1 MDKKTGVCAQRRYLD
16 SKVNIKA
23 FASATETIMAM
34 QTVNIWLSKVG
45 GTDSAEYDSRSNTDL
60 IRPGLRRFASG
71 VGAGV
76 PLEIVDK
83 VDLCIRQDNHAALSN
98 FLTGEHVTQKFL
110 RSLLQRSI
118 TSKALAC
125 IDFLLGH
132 IDTLQE
138 EDDINERNVID
149 RLVISIGRSKSLI
162 TPAIPSLSSMTV
174 PTGTEASILQVPT
187 SNPLLFITP
196 AESPISLP
204 PTSLNTTELDG
215 TLSLSAHDDSVKLLE
230 YLLSKLR
237 PHQRPALEARD
248 SYGRM
253 ALHYAAQYGFVVIC
267 QVVIKYMR
275 QWGQFD
281 VSDGIDS
288 PKWQDSDGLAPLHL
302 AVMGAHPKTTKILLQ
317 AESWDGG
324 LGSDDKIVSAR
335 KTVSKSSAA
344 LALAAKANATI
355 IVKLLVE
362 AGVDINY
369 QDENGETALHH
380 AARLG
385 HVQCVKALLEGSDTQ
400 QTDVEIAEKTYGWTP
415 LFVAA
420 VEGKTEVVEVL
431 LEVGACEVD
440 KVDFSGW
447 TATEHAALRGHLDIS
462 RILVARNA
470 NVPELISGSGT
481 PSPPSSP
488 DNHIPLTIPNGPFGR
503 GGPAIAPNPQS
514 VKSFGHRYLK
524 KRETMILVR
533 LGSMDNRKN
542 TPAVKLDQIPLS
554 EAHSTQLDTALSLVV
569 SAQNAMGDPSIIDL
583 PVHSNT
589 TDDPI
594 CFETKDASKV
604 KLMFDLVPTYAGAN
618 DRIIGRAVAILSS
631 IKPNVG
637 KSRVS
642 LQGDIQVPILA
653 VNTLEIIGCVNFEF
667 LVVTS
672 FEHPNMG
679 VTKQQT
685 YWKSLTIPRVIGHR
699 GLGKNTTRQSL
710 QLGEN
715 TLLSFIAA
723 ANLGAEYIEFD
734 VQLTKDHV
742 PVIYHD
748 FLVGETGIDAP
759 VHALT
764 LNQVFIS
771 KCHER

>member
-23 FASATETIMAM
+23 FASATEAIIAM

-45 GTDSAEYDSRSNTDL
+45 GTDSAEYDSRSSTDL

-76 PLEIVDK
+76 PLEMVDK
-83 VDLCIRQDNHAALSN
+83 VDLCIRQDNDAALSDC
-98 FLTGEHVTQKFL
+98 LTGEHATQKFL

-162 TPAIPSLSSMTV
+162 TPTIPPLSSMTV
-174 PTGTEASILQVPT
+174 PAGTEASILQVPT

-385 HVQCVKALLEGSDTQ
+385 HVQCVKTLLEGSDTQ
-400 QTDVEIAEKTYGWTP
+400 QTDVELAEKTYGWTP

-420 VEGKTEVVEVL
+420 VEGKTDVVEVL
-431 LEVGACEVD
+431 LEVGGCEVD

-462 RILVARNA
+462 RILVASNA

-488 DNHIPLTIPNGPFGR
+488 DYHISVTIPNGPFGR
-503 GGPAIAPNPQS
+503 GGSTVAPNPQS

-699 GLGKNTTRQSL
+699 GLGKNTTRKSL

-771 KCHER
+771 KCH

>member
-23 FASATETIMAM
+23 FASATEAIMAM

-45 GTDSAEYDSRSNTDL
+45 GTDSAEYDSRSSTDL

-76 PLEIVDK
+76 PLEMVDK
-83 VDLCIRQDNHAALSN
+83 VDLCIRQDNHAALSD

-162 TPAIPSLSSMTV
+162 TPTIPALSSMTV
-174 PTGTEASILQVPT
+174 PAGTEASILQVPT

-385 HVQCVKALLEGSDTQ
+385 HVQCVKTLLEGSDTQ
-400 QTDVEIAEKTYGWTP
+400 QTDVELAEKTYGWTP

-431 LEVGACEVD
+431 LEVGGCEVD

-488 DNHIPLTIPNGPFGR
+488 DNHIPVTIPNGPFGR
-503 GGPAIAPNPQS
+503 GGSTIAPNPQS

-699 GLGKNTTRQSL
+699 GLGKNTTRKSL

-771 KCHER
+771 KCH

>member
-1 MDKKTGVCAQRRYLD
+1 MGFIDFLYRADKKTNVCAQRRYLD

-23 FASATETIMAM
+23 FASATEVIIAM
-34 QTVNIWLSKVG
+34 QSVNSWLSKVG
-45 GTDSAEYDSRSNTDL
+45 GTDGAEYDSKSSTDSSA
-60 IRPGLRRFASG
+60 RPSLRRFGSG
-71 VGAGV
+71 LVAGV
-76 PLEIVDK
+76 PAEMVDK
-83 VDLCIRQDNHAALSN
+83 VDLCIRQDNCAVLSDT
-98 FLTGEHVTQKFL
+98 LKGGYVAQKL
-110 RSLLQRSI
+110 LIGLLQRAI
-118 TSKALAC
+118 TSKALGC
-125 IDFLLGH
+125 IDFLLGQ

-138 EDDINERNVID
+138 EDDINERNVIH
-149 RLVISIGRSKSLI
+149 RLVIAIGRSKSLI
-162 TPAIPSLSSMTV
+162 APTTESLPLVTLSTK
-174 PTGTEASILQVPT
+174 TGTSLLQIPV
-187 SNPLLFITP
+187 SNLPFFITP

-215 TLSLSAHDDSVKLLE
+215 TLRLSAHDDSVKLLE
-230 YLLSKLR
+230 YLLGKLR
-237 PHQRPALEARD
+237 LHQRSALEARD

-302 AVMGAHPKTTKILLQ
+302 AVMGAHPKTTKLLLQ

-344 LALAAKANATI
+344 LALATKANATI

-385 HVQCVKALLEGSDTQ
+385 HVECVKTLLEGSETQ
-400 QTDVEIAEKTYGWTP
+400 QVDVELAEKTYGWTP
-415 LFVAA
+415 LFLAA

-431 LEVGACEVD
+431 LEVGGCEID

-447 TATEHAALRGHLDIS
+447 TATEHAALRGHLDIA
-462 RILVARNA
+462 RILARNTNA
-470 NVPELISGSGT
+470 NEMTSGSGS
-481 PSPPSSP
+481 PSPPSSLE
-488 DNHIPLTIPNGPFGR
+488 NNVSMTSLNGSFGKN
-503 GGPAIAPNPQS
+503 GSTNSPQP

-524 KRETMILVR
+524 KGETMILVT
-533 LGSMDNRKN
+533 LGSTDTRKN
-542 TPAVKLDQIPLS
+542 ISAVKLDQIPLS

-569 SAQNAMGDPSIIDL
+569 SAQNATGDPSIIDL
-583 PVHSNT
+583 PVHSNSA

-594 CFETKDASKV
+594 CFETRDASKV

-618 DRIIGRAVAILSS
+618 DRIIGRAVALLSS
-631 IKPNVG
+631 VKPNLG
-637 KSRVS
+637 QSRVS

-667 LVVTS
+667 LVVTPFS
-672 FEHPNMG
+672 HPNME
-679 VTKQQT
+679 VTKKQT
-685 YWKSLTIPRVIGHR
+685 YWKSLTTPRVIGHR
-699 GLGKNTTRQSL
+699 G
-710 QLGEN
+710 
-715 TLLSFIAA
+715 
-723 ANLGAEYIEFD
+723 D
-734 VQLTKDHV
+734 
-742 PVIYHD
+742 
-748 FLVGETGIDAP
+748 
-759 VHALT
+759 
-764 LNQVFIS
+764 
-771 KCHER
+771 